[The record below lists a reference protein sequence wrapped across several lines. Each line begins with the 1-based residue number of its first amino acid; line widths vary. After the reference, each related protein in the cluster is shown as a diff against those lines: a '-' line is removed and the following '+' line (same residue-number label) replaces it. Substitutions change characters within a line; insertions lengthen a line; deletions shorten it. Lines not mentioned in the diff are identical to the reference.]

1 MSQGSSLENDMA
13 LSVSKGLA
21 ENYAHYYEQDAGL
34 SEWRRLGAI
43 DKCANIVR
51 LCAGYEREEVLEIGC
66 GDGAILERLALT
78 GFGTRFTGLEISP
91 SAVRAV
97 QDKNIS
103 GASVE
108 LFDGYE
114 LRFADKKFDLAILSH
129 VVEHVEHPRRLIEE
143 AARAASKVFVEVP
156 LEDNLRL
163 PEDFV
168 LDRVGHINFYNV
180 KTIRRLVQSCGMVIL
195 GAHLSHSSLSSY
207 IYRKG
212 RFGGAA
218 SYLIKKSLLRISPKL
233 AAATFT
239 YHYAM
244 VCAKAQ

>member
-1 MSQGSSLENDMA
+1 MRQGSSLENDMA
-13 LSVSKGLA
+13 LSVSKGLVG
-21 ENYAHYYEQDAGL
+21 NYANYYEQDAGL

-51 LCAGYEREEVLEIGC
+51 LCSGYERREVLEIGC

-78 GFGTRFTGLEISP
+78 GFGARFTGLEISA

-97 QDKNIS
+97 QEKNIP

-114 LRFADKKFDLAILSH
+114 LRFADKQFDLAILSH

-143 AARAASKVFVEVP
+143 AARAARKVFVEVP

-168 LDRVGHINFYNV
+168 FDRVGHINFYNV

-207 IYRKG
+207 VYRKG
-212 RFGGAA
+212 RFGGGA
-218 SYLIKKSLLRISPKL
+218 SYLIKESLLRISPKL

-239 YHYAM
+239 YHYAL
-244 VCAKAQ
+244 VYAKAA

>member
-51 LCAGYEREEVLEIGC
+51 LCAGYERKEVLEIGC

>member
-1 MSQGSSLENDMA
+1 MPI
-13 LSVSKGLA
+13 SVSKSLA
-21 ENYAHYYEQDAGL
+21 ENYANYYDQDAGL

-51 LCAGYEREEVLEIGC
+51 VCSGYERKEVLEIGC
-66 GDGAILERLALT
+66 GDGAILERLASMR
-78 GFGTRFTGLEISP
+78 FGERYTGLEISP

-97 QDKNIS
+97 EEKNIP
-103 GASVE
+103 GVSVE

-114 LRFADKKFDLAILSH
+114 LRFADRQFDLAILSH
-129 VVEHVEHPRRLIEE
+129 VLEHVEHPRRLLEE

-168 LDRVGHINFYNV
+168 FDQVGHINFYSV

-195 GAHLSHSSLSSY
+195 GARLSHGLLSSY
-207 IYRKG
+207 VYRKG
-212 RFGGAA
+212 RLRGAA
-218 SYLIKKSLLRISPKL
+218 SYLIKESLLRISPKL

-239 YHYAM
+239 YHYALF
-244 VCAKAQ
+244 CGKTA